1 MLAGRTALKGRDASD
16 RIVHLYEMRKTL
28 SALFRDEDVE
38 NQWLREQHAMLD
50 ERAPLEL
57 MLEGSMENM
66 LLVREY
72 VEAAAGR

>member
-1 MLAGRTALKGRDASD
+1 
-16 RIVHLYEMRKTL
+16 
-28 SALFRDEDVE
+28 
-38 NQWLREQHAMLD
+38 MLD